1 MGYVEKLMARNERIA
16 FMTHQHWI
24 VLLRAFIA
32 NLFLCILIAA
42 VVVALFLLP
51 LPPNLSFLTLFRL
64 LPLVLLLVPFLRM
77 GLKIIKW
84 WNESY
89 IITNRRVIQTEGII
103 NKHVIDSSLEKVND
117 VVLNQSAL
125 GRMLGYGDV
134 EILTA
139 SEIGVNRFER
149 IAGPVRFKT
158 EMLNQKEDMGK
169 LDDFGR
175 RADRTQDAAPTT
187 TGDIPALIAE
197 LDELR
202 RKGLISEQEFAEK
215 RQKLMGR
222 I

>member
-1 MGYVEKLMARNERIA
+1 MGYIESLMARNERIA
-16 FMTHQHWI
+16 FATHQHWI
-24 VLLRAFIA
+24 VLLRSFIA
-32 NLFLCILIAA
+32 NLFLCILVVA
-42 VVVALFLLP
+42 VVVALYLLP
-51 LPPNLSFLTLFRL
+51 LPPSSFLTLFRL
-64 LPLVLLLVPFLRM
+64 LPLLLLLIPFIRM

-117 VVLNQSAL
+117 VVLNQSVL

-139 SEIGVNRFER
+139 SEIGANRFER
-149 IAGPVRFKT
+149 ISGPVRFKT
-158 EMLNQKEDMGK
+158 EMLNQKEGMGS
-169 LDDFGR
+169 LDDLGR
-175 RADRTQDAAPTT
+175 RADRALDAPPPSA
-187 TGDIPALIAE
+187 GDIPELIAE

-202 RKGLISEQEFAEK
+202 RKGIISEQEFAEK

-222 I
+222 L